1 MAKAVR
7 KSKTCAQWAAEIRA
21 AHTKTVAA
29 ILKLGLTLTAA
40 KKALPHGAFLKMIK
54 SDLPFTAT
62 VAQRLMK
69 IATDPKLV
77 DAARAQLLPPAWGT
91 LYELTKLPKETFE
104 QAASSGAIHPKMT
117 RDDVRTIN
125 VKTTDITQPSG
136 RTVNVTRSTDSGG
149 SHAVSIFKVTREP
162 MTIVSPR
169 NVTKGDPSRPPL
181 SIVAETKPQSQQA
194 EALDLSVYSD
204 GEVIVS
210 RLEKLVA
217 ELKVSV
223 ERGDAFFGP
232 SFELRIRTAA
242 DQLLSLVS
250 KRRIAAVN

>member
-1 MAKAVR
+1 MAKAVC
-7 KSKTCAQWAAEIRA
+7 KSKTRAQWAAEIRA
-21 AHTKTVAA
+21 AHTKSVAA

-40 KKALPHGAFLKMIK
+40 KKALPHGEFLKMIK

-91 LYELTKLPKETFE
+91 LYELAKLPKGAFE

-117 RDDVRTIN
+117 RDDAKAFN
-125 VKTTDITQPSG
+125 LKTVDVTQPS
-136 RTVNVTRSTDSGG
+136 RT
-149 SHAVSIFKVTREP
+149 AMFKVTYEDVKIVAPVYVKRTEP
-162 MTIVSPR
+162 VTTIVSPR
-169 NVTKGDPSRPPL
+169 YVTKDDPSRPSL
-181 SIVAETKPQSQQA
+181 SIVDESKPQLQQA
-194 EALDLSVYSD
+194 EAPDL
-204 GEVIVS
+204 VS

-217 ELKVSV
+217 ELEISV
-223 ERGDAFFGP
+223 EDDAFFSS

-242 DQLLSLVS
+242 DRLLSLVS